1 MPLTPNAVNYVDR
14 DFYTWRTRVFT
25 EIRSVYPEWTDDQVA
40 NFGNILVELV
50 CFGGDMLDY
59 YLNNQARETRITT
72 AELRENMIALVSVFG
87 YAPRGQTAARTIQTF
102 TLSAPA
108 AAAVVIPAETPI
120 YTREITSPI
129 SYRLLADVVIPA
141 GQTTAEGV
149 AENSVRQEI
158 VAAPGGL
165 PGFTVTLPAIPYL
178 AGTLSVSDVDGAWE
192 VRDSL
197 LGSSPIDRHCALT
210 VDENE
215 RATVT
220 FGDALFGAVPQNQL
234 TIVYRTGGGKAGRV
248 EAGALV
254 VLKQSFTD
262 AFGNPVQVA
271 TTNAERSTPAED
283 RESVERIRYN
293 APRMVRVQNRAVSRE
308 DYEISAEQVAGVAR
322 ALHVT
327 RNEIPAIEENRG
339 VLYIVPSDGGEAPEA
354 LLDQVRARFAPD
366 GPTPSTNTYR
376 LEVRSATYLEIDIE
390 ARVHFTP
397 GTISQ
402 RKSAVASSARAAL
415 DAYMAIEVDDGSGG
429 TVPNPLVDFGYYYQ
443 GVNGEALDSF
453 AWSDLFNVIRD
464 TPGISRVSAGPN
476 GFLLNGVRDDVPISP
491 IRFPRPGSLRII
503 DADTGEQFDL

>member
-1 MPLTPNAVNYVDR
+1 MPLTPNTVNYVDR
-14 DFYTWRTRVFT
+14 DFYTWRSRVFT

-40 NFGNILVELV
+40 NFGNILVEAI
-50 CFGGDMLDY
+50 CFGGDMLDF

-87 YAPRGQTAARTIQTF
+87 YAPRGQSAARTIQTF
-102 TLSAPA
+102 TLPAPA
-108 AAAVVIPAETPI
+108 LADVTIAAETPI

-129 SYRLLADVVIPA
+129 VYKLLADVVIPA
-141 GQTTAEGV
+141 GGTTAEGV
-149 AENSVRQEI
+149 AENSTRQEL

-165 PGFTVTLPAIPYL
+165 PEFSVTLPSIPYL
-178 AGTLSVSDVDGAWE
+178 AGTLSVTDTDGAWE

-197 LGSSPIDRHCALT
+197 LGSEPTDRHCALT

-215 RATVT
+215 RATLT
-220 FGDALFGAVPQNQL
+220 FGDALFGAVPQNTL

-254 VLKQSFTD
+254 VLKQSFSD
-262 AFGNPVQVA
+262 AFGNPVQLT

-339 VLYIVPSDGGEAPEA
+339 VLYVVPSDGGEAPEA
-354 LLDQVRARFAPD
+354 LLDEVRARFTFD
-366 GPTPSTNTYR
+366 GATPSTNTYR
-376 LEVRSATYLEIDIE
+376 LEIRSAIYLEIDIE
-390 ARVHFTP
+390 ARVHFSP
-397 GTISQ
+397 GTPSA
-402 RKSAVASSARAAL
+402 RKSTIAAAARAAL
-415 DAYMAIEVDDGSGG
+415 DAYMAIEVDDRSGG
-429 TVPNPLVDFGYYYQ
+429 TVPNTLVDFGYYYQ
-443 GVNGEALDSF
+443 GVNGEALDAF
-453 AWSDLFNVIRD
+453 PWSDLFNVIRD

-476 GFLLNGVRDDVPISP
+476 GFLLNGERADVPISP
-491 IRFPRPGSLRII
+491 LEFPRPGSLRII
-503 DADTGEQFDL
+503 DADTGEQFNL